1 MAESYSTL
9 GTRFAESKILAK
21 NKNIGSSEPILYKKS
36 TDDVPD
42 GLSSRLFVS
51 VQKSNSNII
60 PNLNNGLPELMSILR
75 SHINDVL
82 RLPLSAQS
90 RSRLVRNY
98 WELEFLVEEI
108 RLILD

>member
-21 NKNIGSSEPILYKKS
+21 SENIGSSEPILYKNS
-36 TDDVPD
+36 TQDVPD
-42 GLSSRLFVS
+42 GLSNGLFAS
-51 VQKSNSNII
+51 AQNSNSNIS
-60 PNLNNGLPELMSILR
+60 PDLNTDLPELMSILR
-75 SHINDVL
+75 SHINNVL

-108 RLILD
+108 RLLLD